1 MRTRVHWYP
10 VMVIK
15 NNKLAQKMDYS
26 LKKRT
31 KYLLTVRLQLLVMI
45 SWLLLAVNGQLI
57 DSGWGWV
64 SCPPQVAGLA
74 EARRQSRPG
83 QRSNQPGCGCRPA
96 GVGSWPACGWP
107 AVGNCQA
114 GGWGCPGWCGC
125 GNRVVGGGPGL
136 GVSRNGDWGTGS
148 YGRASD
154 WCCSGRC

>member
-1 MRTRVHWYP
+1 
-10 VMVIK
+10 MVIK

-83 QRSNQPGCGCRPA
+83 QRSNQPGCGCRPWGMLGRQWWLPA
-96 GVGSWPACGWP
+96 GRSGLLASLWLVSGGELSGW
-107 AVGNCQA
+107 
-114 GGWGCPGWCGC
+114 
-125 GNRVVGGGPGL
+125 
-136 GVSRNGDWGTGS
+136 
-148 YGRASD
+148 
-154 WCCSGRC
+154 